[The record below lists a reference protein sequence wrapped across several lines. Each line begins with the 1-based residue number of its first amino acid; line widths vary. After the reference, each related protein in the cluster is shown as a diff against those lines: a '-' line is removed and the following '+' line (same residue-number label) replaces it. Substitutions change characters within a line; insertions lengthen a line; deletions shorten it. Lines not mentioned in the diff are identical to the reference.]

1 MRLHYAIIFRYV
13 DFLHQ
18 NYEDKDNIWKFL
30 KAIRK
35 NYLSRESVP
44 ECRIGLNLISESC
57 IKDILYNLTKKSKKL
72 QENKSKN
79 YFDYEYTYGAKM
91 FIYLSFC
98 PPKKLIKFYRE
109 LFVKGSIRDMILAL
123 TNIMKTRRNAEK
135 SSATKLWSKLE
146 DKLKFLNY
154 KKLESLTLKTSR
166 HSDSSHGCETKKC
179 SEDFKSLGQILNESV
194 TCNNK
199 LGQRGGGG
207 SMKALKAYQ

>member
-1 MRLHYAIIFRYV
+1 MRFHYAIISRYV

-18 NYEDKDNIWKFL
+18 NYKDKDNIWKML
-30 KAIRK
+30 KAVRK

-179 SEDFKSLGQILNESV
+179 SKDFKSLGQI
-194 TCNNK
+194 
-199 LGQRGGGG
+199 
-207 SMKALKAYQ
+207 

>member
-79 YFDYEYTYGAKM
+79 YFDYGATM

-109 LFVKGSIRDMILAL
+109 LLAKGSIRDMILAL

-199 LGQRGGGG
+199 LGQRGGRGINEG
-207 SMKALKAYQ
+207 FKSLSISS

>member
-1 MRLHYAIIFRYV
+1 MEQGQSWFLVRFHFTIIFRYI
-13 DFLHQ
+13 DLLPQ
-18 NYEDKDNIWKFL
+18 NYEDEDNIWKML
-30 KAIRK
+30 KAVRK

-44 ECRIGLNLISESC
+44 ECRIGRNLISESC
-57 IKDILYNLTKKSKKL
+57 IKEILNNLTKKSPYL
-72 QENKSKN
+72 QKNKAKN
-79 YFDYEYTYGAKM
+79 YFDDEYTYGAKM
-91 FIYLSFC
+91 FTYLSFC

-166 HSDSSHGCETKKC
+166 HSDSSHGCETKECRK
-179 SEDFKSLGQILNESV
+179 DFKSLGHILNESL
-194 TCNNK
+194 TTN
-199 LGQRGGGG
+199 
-207 SMKALKAYQ
+207 